1 MVFVLRTKCFL
12 LYRIDSR
19 RSNFSDELITDRR
32 QLFVLLRLLLD
43 AAFQARR
50 LHLGL
55 LQHRSQSRDLS
66 VLKF

>member
-32 QLFVLLRLLLD
+32 QLFVLLLD